1 MKFTGPMPPGTPSDA
16 LPSHAA
22 DSGARLRSEVLPSDR
37 DAVRRIIA
45 SSGFFHNFEID
56 VAVEL
61 VDDRLARGDRSD
73 YRFVF
78 LECAGSV
85 AGYACYGPI
94 ACTVGSFDLY
104 WIAVE
109 AAVRGAGLGRALLA
123 EVERRI
129 VESGGRRVYIETS
142 SRPLYEPTRAFYQR
156 CGCRLEARLQGFY
169 APDDDKLIYVKTLP
183 V

>member
-1 MKFTGPMPPGTPSDA
+1 MSLAESKPPGPPPLRTTEP
-16 LPSHAA
+16 
-22 DSGARLRSEVLPSDR
+22 GIMLRSEVLSSDR
-37 DAVRRIIA
+37 DAVRRIIT
-45 SSGFFHNFEID
+45 SSGFFHDFEVD

-78 LECAGSV
+78 LERAGSV

-104 WIAVE
+104 WIAVD
-109 AAVRGAGLGRALLA
+109 AVVRGTGLGRALLA

-129 VESGGRRVYIETS
+129 DGSGGRNIYIETS

-156 CGCRLEARLQGFY
+156 CGYRLEARLSGFY

-183 V
+183 VG